1 MNKTA
6 NLMCDI
12 ETLSTEPNAL
22 ILTIG
27 ACSFSFDDPNH
38 EPLVFSAHIDQT
50 SSEAAGL
57 HISQATLD
65 WWESQSDAAKA
76 ALNSSTKHPLD
87 AVLEQFTKFCVAV
100 RAQSPTKKLNWWGND
115 PTFDAV
121 ILESAYKAVGQ
132 TAPWAFWETKSC
144 RTMDLIGE
152 EYGFRKKRDL
162 PRTGVHHS
170 AVDDSLYQAEVVKK
184 VMSLIKAS
192 ASNAVNTAA

>member
-1 MNKTA
+1 MTEPA

-27 ACSFSFDDPNH
+27 ACSFSFDDPDH
-38 EPLVFSAHIDQT
+38 EPLVFSAHIERKSCEDV
-50 SSEAAGL
+50 GL
-57 HISQATLD
+57 HISQDTVD
-65 WWESQSDAAKA
+65 WWEKQSDDAKA
-76 ALNSSTKHPLD
+76 ALESAQKHPL
-87 AVLEQFTKFCVAV
+87 ALVLEQFTQFCIAV
-100 RAQSPTKKLNWWGND
+100 RAQCPTKKLNWWGND

-132 TAPWAFWETKSC
+132 AAPWQFWETKSC

-152 EYGFRKKRDL
+152 QYGFRKKRDL

-170 AVDDSLYQAEVVKK
+170 AVDDCLYQAEVVKK
-184 VMSLIKAS
+184 VMSLIRES
-192 ASNAVNTAA
+192 AQAA